1 MRGDWSSEKNQPSF
15 LFCRR
20 LVAMLATKNE
30 SFIRKRGYS
39 PKEAA
44 AATGLSLATIN
55 RGIADGSIP
64 STKYKDRRIISDE
77 TIERLISPADSAA

>member
-1 MRGDWSSEKNQPSF
+1 M
-15 LFCRR
+15 
-20 LVAMLATKNE
+20 LVTKTG
-30 SFIRKRGYS
+30 SPTPVTIRKRGYS

-44 AATGLSLATIN
+44 AATGLSIATIN

-77 TIERLISPADSAA
+77 TINKIIQPAALVD

>member
-1 MRGDWSSEKNQPSF
+1 
-15 LFCRR
+15 
-20 LVAMLATKNE
+20 MLATTKNE
-30 SFIRKRGYS
+30 SPTAVTIRKRGYS

-64 STKYKDRRIISDE
+64 STKFKDRRIISDE
-77 TIERLISPADSAA
+77 TINALVSPEVAA

>member
-1 MRGDWSSEKNQPSF
+1 
-15 LFCRR
+15 
-20 LVAMLATKNE
+20 MLATKNE
-30 SFIRKRGYS
+30 SPTPSIRKRGYS

-64 STKYKDRRIISDE
+64 STKFKDRRIISDE
-77 TIERLISPADSAA
+77 AIDALVSPAESAA